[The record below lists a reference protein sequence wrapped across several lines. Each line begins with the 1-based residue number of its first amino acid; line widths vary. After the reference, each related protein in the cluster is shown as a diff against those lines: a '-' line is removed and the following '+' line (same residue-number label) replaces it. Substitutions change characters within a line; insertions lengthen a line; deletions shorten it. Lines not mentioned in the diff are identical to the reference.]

1 MPSYAIEARSFKI
14 LGVAGHD
21 FWVLRDEHG
30 TALAELHGLA
40 TDRETGTALLVGTD
54 ETKHSLRA
62 WHFPHD
68 AAYAATVGVKVT
80 STSYIDDSQ
89 QSNTIAIG
97 DKDEI
102 LARWNTAVKA
112 MPELNALDLNYPDYG
127 FKVFGDTVNS
137 NSAFRTFG
145 ELMSLPVE
153 DFPGSIEPGLGKR
166 MLSQERIEELRYREQ
181 PAQNREPERNPA
193 NDPTRQ
199 GHPDH
204 TLMQQIRKKIEGLN
218 DSGHLQA
225 ADTDRISASV
235 YALAKQNNFSSV
247 DEIALSQQTS
257 AAAAGE
263 KSSFCRALQTI
274 LQHCVLTCRLRKR
287 HRPQLSSPSKKC
299 KHCKAVDR
307 HRSAR
312 NSNLHTR
319 SRSRKHGNG
328 QLCPLCS
335 LFFAGSSDARQRHK
349 RSIKITLLFSPGAL
363 VFRGYRY
370 P

>member
-21 FWVLRDEHG
+21 FWVLRDEQG

-68 AAYAATVGVKVT
+68 AAYAASVGVKVT

-112 MPELNALDLNYPDYG
+112 IPELNALDLNYPDYG

-153 DFPGSIEPGLGKR
+153 GFPGRIEPGLGNR
-166 MLSQERIEELRYREQ
+166 MLPQERIEELRYREQ
-181 PAQNREPERNPA
+181 PTEDREPERKPA
-193 NDPTRQ
+193 NDPA
-199 GHPDH
+199 GYDHPDH
-204 TLMQQIRKKIEGLN
+204 ALMQQIRKKIEELN
-218 DSGHLQA
+218 GSGHLHA
-225 ADTDRISASV
+225 ADNDRISASV

-247 DEIALSQQTS
+247 DEIALSKQTN

-263 KSSFCRALQTI
+263 KIFI
-274 LQHCVLTCRLRKR
+274 LQGASDNPATLRAYMPTQEAIQTPVEQSFEKVR
-287 HRPQLSSPSKKC
+287 KQSSESVTERAQQPP
-299 KHCKAVDR
+299 H
-307 HRSAR
+307 
-312 NSNLHTR
+312 
-319 SRSRKHGNG
+319 
-328 QLCPLCS
+328 QIPEQE
-335 LFFAGSSDARQRHK
+335 ARQRPTVP
-349 RSIKITLLFSPGAL
+349 SL
-363 VFRGYRY
+363 
-370 P
+370 

>member
-1 MPSYAIEARSFKI
+1 MPSYTIEARSFKI

-21 FWVLRDEHG
+21 FWVLRDEQG

-68 AAYAATVGVKVT
+68 AAYAASVGVKVT

-112 MPELNALDLNYPDYG
+112 MPELNVLDLNYPDYG

-153 DFPGSIEPGLGKR
+153 DFPGSIEPGLGNR
-166 MLSQERIEELRYREQ
+166 MLSEERIEELRYREQ
-181 PAQNREPERNPA
+181 PDQNREPERNPA
-193 NDPTRQ
+193 NDPTHQ

-204 TLMQQIRKKIEGLN
+204 ALMQQIRKKIEGLN
-218 DSGHLQA
+218 GSGYLQA

-247 DEIALSQQTS
+247 DEIALSKQTN

-263 KSSFCRALQTI
+263 KIFI
-274 LQHCVLTCRLRKR
+274 LQGASDNPAALRAYMPTQEAIQTPVEQSFEKVR
-287 HRPQLSSPSKKC
+287 KLQSSESVTERVQQQPP
-299 KHCKAVDR
+299 H
-307 HRSAR
+307 
-312 NSNLHTR
+312 
-319 SRSRKHGNG
+319 
-328 QLCPLCS
+328 QIPEQE
-335 LFFAGSSDARQRHK
+335 ARQRP
-349 RSIKITLLFSPGAL
+349 SVPSL
-363 VFRGYRY
+363 
-370 P
+370 